1 MSSNQNNSASESLLR
16 TYFKLSDTDNSGSIS
31 DRELQKCL
39 GTGDQFKPFDLFTVQ
54 LLMSLFIKNTSN
66 TNNNNNREQGPLE
79 INYEEFKQLWQY
91 IAQWQDVFVHYDQE
105 RRNALSVKQVT
116 ALLQSSGFSLSAGV
130 INLIVTRIKNNNSF
144 ASSRT
149 SSISSLINNG
159 PGDQD
164 IAGEV
169 LLDFDDFIHMCI
181 IVQKVS
187 KIFHKYDPQK
197 TGTAHM
203 SYDAFVW
210 SIFELVENFTSVAR
224 RSINSNNNCSGS
236 NDNSATGQNS
246 GGGTSLSMPPNHRKS
261 NSVQDY

>member
-1 MSSNQNNSASESLLR
+1 MNSNQSNSASESLLR

-66 TNNNNNREQGPLE
+66 NTNNNNSNREQGPLE

-116 ALLQSSGFSLSAGV
+116 ALLQSSGFSLSASV

-149 SSISSLINNG
+149 SSISSLIYNG

-181 IVQKVS
+181 IIQKVS
-187 KIFHKYDPQK
+187 KIFNKYDPQK
-197 TGTAHM
+197 SGTAHM

-210 SIFELVENFTSVAR
+210 STFELVENFTSVAR
-224 RSINSNNNCSGS
+224 RSINSNNNNCSGS
-236 NDNSATGQNS
+236 NDNSSNGYNN
-246 GGGTSLSMPPNHRKS
+246 SLSVPSNHRKS